1 MFYST
6 FAELGSFAA
15 FDTDLAVAQPGQKK
29 HLLDLGDHHL
39 HPCRKNQRAVA
50 RRLST
55 NPSIGLGKRKSEY
68 DILNTITANKRPK

>member
-1 MFYST
+1 MLDRK
-6 FAELGSFAA
+6 FAEPSSFAV
-15 FDTDLAVAQPGQKK
+15 FDTDIVVAQPRQKR
-29 HLLDLGDHHL
+29 HLLDLNDHHL

-68 DILNTITANKRPK
+68 DILTTITANKRPK